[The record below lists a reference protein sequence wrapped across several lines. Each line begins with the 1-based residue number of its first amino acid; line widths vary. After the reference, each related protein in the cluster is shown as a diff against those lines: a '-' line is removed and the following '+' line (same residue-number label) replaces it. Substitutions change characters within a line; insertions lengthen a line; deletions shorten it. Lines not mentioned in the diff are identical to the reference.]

1 MWKIWVNIKKL
12 RYSSWIS
19 QYLNICET
27 GMKNWFSFDC
37 GINIL
42 TKENLTIYDNPLNT
56 EHFYKIT
63 LPNCG
68 KYMFIEAY
76 FNSLDA
82 LEASIQ
88 KASLLFGLCLRD
100 TEEHLS
106 PHYLNNAWNVLQS
119 ADELSKRFKY
129 LSWTERYQS
138 RF

>member
-1 MWKIWVNIKKL
+1 
-12 RYSSWIS
+12 
-19 QYLNICET
+19 
-27 GMKNWFSFDC
+27 MKNWFSFDC

-42 TKENLTIYDNPLNT
+42 TKENLTIYDNPVNT

-88 KASLLFGLCLRD
+88 KASLLFWS
-100 TEEHLS
+100 LS
-106 PHYLNNAWNVLQS
+106 ARHRRTPQPS
-119 ADELSKRFKY
+119 LS
-129 LSWTERYQS
+129 Q
-138 RF
+138 